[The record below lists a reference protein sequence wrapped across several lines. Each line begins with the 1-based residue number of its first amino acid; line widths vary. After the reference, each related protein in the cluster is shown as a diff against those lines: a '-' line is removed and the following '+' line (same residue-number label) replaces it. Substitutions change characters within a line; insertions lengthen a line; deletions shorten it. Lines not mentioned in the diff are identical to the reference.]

1 MFIRSLSLI
10 AGIKFKVYSLESI
23 DAGYRDIFV
32 YYSRI
37 YLQIVFKN
45 NRIEMELS
53 FKEQYEIVVRTSK

>member
-32 YYSRI
+32 HYSRI